1 MRRSIVSE
9 AYPPTADVGLVREVV
24 EAVSAGALVRRQLKL
39 EEDPWA
45 LALVQRDLVWGQ
57 DRMVA
62 LLDSLLARYPI
73 GSLLLCQAGSAT
85 STRPQGTGNGA
96 EGIAD
101 AWTPQLVDG
110 QQRSHALFSIFTGSG
125 FGRFYVDLHADWT
138 REGKYIEWRPALAPD
153 DEVSADDETAQPPLP
168 TRFLAVAKLTEL
180 TATGDKVLADGIGER
195 VSDASL
201 SGVLKQLAPELVIPL
216 EAAGRADLLEKV
228 NRVLDAWHQ
237 ARIPVVTAQVE
248 GPEDI
253 LELFTRVNRGGE
265 PVSQNDL
272 YFAAVKTFWH
282 DPSAG
287 GEVTSAKA
295 ALDGIIE
302 STGGLIGVWTAL
314 SLVSRLALA
323 GLGEGDIVPLKVD
336 RLSRANKDYVV
347 RAIREV
353 SPIVVARL
361 APFMEVLRTN
371 STLKQALLRVHP
383 YLWEEVLAWVVV
395 SEREDWMPTDM
406 EPVEAYLTAGT
417 LFSYASKL
425 RDPYRR
431 DAFRVAV
438 DAAAHGRP
446 FPTAELRATAWKAEG
461 LRRGRA
467 SVLSSSDI
475 QGLARSN
482 VTFLVAAAQ
491 GLDDSITSA
500 VVDWDHIVPDSWR
513 SKLRLPRG
521 AGRWYR
527 EEVSHFSEPGNFWQI
542 DLRANRVVQAIAPAK
557 KFDEIEAFD
566 PDAMGRVSPSRH
578 SGISDVHLK
587 RFREVGRLLDDADD
601 HVAKDA
607 AAAAFGELIR
617 DRNRWLVERLY
628 EGTSGVL
635 IRSFGV
641 DHPCEPAETP
651 VLPADLAG
659 RLGLAAIRNDL
670 DAAAAAARKASAGKP
685 SLHAA
690 VLAMGGEWAER
701 ADTIVW
707 LLREVTKKH
716 AKLSGAGKS
725 NWIYKNVSGQSIHRG
740 VPILPTDAGDWIVLR
755 ATGQGT
761 ADGRTPFWLAFS
773 GDSPNRDALWEQVRA
788 SGEFEIGELH
798 GAPHIPIRVNA
809 DMPWSELFASVD
821 GEFTRLRAHVEGA
834 AAAVP

>member
-1 MRRSIVSE
+1 MSE
-9 AYPPTADVGLVREVV
+9 AFPPTADVGLVREVV

-73 GSLLLCQAGSAT
+73 GSLLLCQAESAT
-85 STRPQGTGNGA
+85 STRPQGTSNGA

-138 REGKYIEWRPALAPD
+138 REGKYIEWRPALGPD
-153 DEVSADDETAQPPLP
+153 DEIGADDETAQPPSP
-168 TRFLAVAKLTEL
+168 TRFLPVAKLTEL
-180 TATGDKVLADGIGER
+180 TETGDRVLADAIGER

-201 SGVLKQLAPELVIPL
+201 SSVLKQLAPELVIPL
-216 EAAGRADLLEKV
+216 GAVGRAELVEKV
-228 NRVLDAWHQ
+228 NRVLEAWHQ

-347 RAIREV
+347 RAIREL

-361 APFMEVLRTN
+361 APFMRVLRTN

-383 YLWEEVLAWVVV
+383 NLWEEVLAWVVV
-395 SEREDWMPTDM
+395 SERENWMPDDT
-406 EPVEAYLTAGT
+406 ETVEAYLTAGT
-417 LFSYASKL
+417 LFGYASKL

-431 DAFRVAV
+431 DAFRVAL
-438 DAAAHGRP
+438 DAAANGRP
-446 FPTAELRATAWKAEG
+446 FPTAELRAIAWKAEG

-467 SVLSSSDI
+467 SVLSSSDM

-491 GLDDSITSA
+491 GLDDSVTAA

-566 PDAMGRVSPSRH
+566 PNAMGRVSPSRH
-578 SGISDVHLK
+578 SGISGAHLK
-587 RFREVGRLLDDADD
+587 RFREVGQLLDEAVD
-601 HVAKDA
+601 HAAKDA

-617 DRNRWLVERLY
+617 DRNKWLVERIY
-628 EGTSGVL
+628 ESKSGVL

-641 DHPCEPAETP
+641 DHPCEPVETP

-659 RLGLAAIRNDL
+659 RLGLTAIRNDL
-670 DAAAAAARKASAGKP
+670 DAAVAAARKASAGKP
-685 SLHAA
+685 SDHAE

-701 ADTIVW
+701 ADTVVW
-707 LLREVTKKH
+707 LLREVTKMH
-716 AKLSGAGKS
+716 AKRSGAGKS
-725 NWIYKNVSGQSIHRG
+725 NWIQKNVSGQSIHRG
-740 VPILPTDAGDWIVLR
+740 VPILPLDAGDSIVLR
-755 ATGQGT
+755 ATGQGS

-773 GDSPNRDALWEQVRA
+773 GDSPNRDLLWEQVRA

-798 GAPHIPIRVNA
+798 GVPHIPIRVNA
-809 DMPWSELFASVD
+809 DMTWRDLLSAID
-821 GEFTRLRAHVEGA
+821 GEFSRLRAQVEGA
-834 AAAVP
+834 SARVPQ

>member
-1 MRRSIVSE
+1 MSE
-9 AYPPTADVGLVREVV
+9 AYPRTDDAGLIREMV
-24 EAVSAGALVRRQLKL
+24 EAVSVGALVRRQLKL
-39 EEDPWA
+39 EDDPWA

-73 GSLLLCQAGSAT
+73 GSLLLCQAGSPT
-85 STRPQGTGNGA
+85 STRPQGTRNGA
-96 EGIAD
+96 EGSSD
-101 AWTPQLVDG
+101 AWSPQLVDG
-110 QQRSHALFSIFTGSG
+110 QQRSHALFSIFTGAG
-125 FGRFYVDLHADWT
+125 FGRFYLDLHADWT

-153 DEVSADDETAQPPLP
+153 DEVSADDEAAQAPSP
-168 TRFLAVAKLTEL
+168 TRFLAVAKLTVL
-180 TATGDKVLADGIGER
+180 TANGDKVLADAIGER

-201 SGVLKQLAPELVIPL
+201 SHVLKQLAPELVIPL
-216 EAAGRADLLEKV
+216 EAEGRAALVEKL
-228 NRVLDAWHQ
+228 NRVLEAWHQ

-282 DPSAG
+282 DPAAAS
-287 GEVTSAKA
+287 EVTSAKA
-295 ALDGIIE
+295 ALDAIIE
-302 STGGLIGVWTAL
+302 STGGLIGTWTAL

-347 RAIREV
+347 RALRAV

-361 APFMEVLRTN
+361 APFMQVLRTN

-383 YLWEEVLAWVVV
+383 HLWEEVLAWVVV
-395 SEREDWMPTDM
+395 SEREDWTLTDIQ
-406 EPVEAYLTAGT
+406 PVEAYLTAGT
-417 LFSYASKL
+417 LFGYASKL
-425 RDPYRR
+425 REPYRR

-438 DAAAHGRP
+438 DAAAHGNP
-446 FPTAELRATAWKAEG
+446 FPTAELREIAWKAEG

-482 VTFLVAAAQ
+482 VSFLVAAAQ

-527 EEVSHFSEPGNFWQI
+527 EEVTHFSEPGNFWQI
-542 DLRANRVVQAIAPAK
+542 DLRANRIVQAIAPAK
-557 KFDEIEAFD
+557 KFDVIEGFE

-578 SGISDVHLK
+578 SGISDEHLK
-587 RFREVGRLLDDADD
+587 RFREVGRLLDDADNYAARD
-601 HVAKDA
+601 I
-607 AAAAFGELIR
+607 AAAAFRELIR
-617 DRNRWLVERLY
+617 DRNKWLVERLY
-628 EGTSGVL
+628 EGPSGVL

-651 VLPADLAG
+651 VLPPDLAA
-659 RLGLAAIRNDL
+659 RLGLAEIRNDL
-670 DAAAAAARKASAGKP
+670 DAAATAARKASAAKP
-685 SLHAA
+685 SNHAA
-690 VLAMGGEWAER
+690 VLAPGGEWAER
-701 ADTIVW
+701 ADEIVW
-707 LLREVTKKH
+707 VLREVTKKH
-716 AKLSGAGKS
+716 AKLSGAGGS
-725 NWIYKNVSGQSIHRG
+725 NWIQRNVAGQSIHRG
-740 VPILPTDAGDWIVLR
+740 VPVLPIDAGDWIVLR

-761 ADGRTPFWLAFS
+761 ADGQTPFWLAFS
-773 GDSPNRDALWEQVRA
+773 GDSPNRDALWEQVRP
-788 SGEFEIGELH
+788 SGQFELGELH
-798 GAPHIPIRVNA
+798 GAPHIPIWVNA
-809 DMPWSELFASVD
+809 DTSWSELSASVD
-821 GEFTRLRAHVEGA
+821 EQFTRLRAHVEGTA
-834 AAAVP
+834 TVVP